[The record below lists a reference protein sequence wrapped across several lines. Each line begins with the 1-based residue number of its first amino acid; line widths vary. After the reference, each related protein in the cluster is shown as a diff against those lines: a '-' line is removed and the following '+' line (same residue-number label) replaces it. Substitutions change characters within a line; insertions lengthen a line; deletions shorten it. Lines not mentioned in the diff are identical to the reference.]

1 MDRFTSKRRQKPT
14 VVCQYKENCYRK
26 NPHHFMEYA
35 HEHLDNII
43 NANSSGNNDYNV
55 PDELISHKSTILE
68 QIKIINDL
76 FPKIAI
82 EPESKRIKTETKPDA
97 VPANSKESNVSII
110 TPAQLQKAVESS
122 KMSSSSSEVSS
133 NSSVSM
139 LQPNQSSRSI
149 PKHNIH
155 DFIKVVLPKG
165 RMTSKLEASH
175 PYNYFLT
182 AITSSPKTHVEPLT
196 VTFQEILDP
205 SLGELE
211 CSVQINF
218 MVELGWLLGQYYF
231 AGCLDKPML
240 ILYGAESDEL
250 KTIST
255 KKPQITA
262 HHVQMGNPFATHHTK
277 MMLLGYKD
285 KSMRVVISTANLY
298 EGSIYAKYIF
308 LEIFIYF

>member
-14 VVCQYKENCYRK
+14 ALCQYKENCYRK

-43 NANSSGNNDYNV
+43 NNNASDTADSYKI
-55 PDELISHKSTILE
+55 PDELMAQKSTILE

-76 FPKIAI
+76 FPKISL
-82 EPESKRIKTETKPDA
+82 EPQTKRIKPEEKPEPRPVADK
-97 VPANSKESNVSII
+97 KESDKKVVTSD
-110 TPAQLQKAVESS
+110 QLQKALESS
-122 KMSSSSSEVSS
+122 AAASSGVNNIGSKPIDKQSSSDSTAKVE
-133 NSSVSM
+133 
-139 LQPNQSSRSI
+139 QSR
-149 PKHNIH
+149 PAPQHNIH
-155 DFIKVVLPKG
+155 NYIKVVLPKG
-165 RMTSKLEASH
+165 RMASKLEASH

-182 AITSSPKTHVEPLT
+182 AITSSPQTHIEPLT

-240 ILYGAESDEL
+240 ILYGSETEEL

-262 HHVQMGNPFATHHTK
+262 HHVQMGNPFATHHTVCDYLK
-277 MMLLGYKD
+277 K
-285 KSMRVVISTANLY
+285 ISC
-298 EGSIYAKYIF
+298 IF
-308 LEIFIYF
+308 YFFK